1 MMLLG
6 KREMVDEQWNK
17 IDSPSLVTVRKSLS
31 STAVMD
37 PCSRGIVTIVDN
49 VITKTCNQQRRIHDD
64 RCLLGNAV
72 AMVDENAV
80 DLWSL
85 HLLAKSSERVANSG
99 GSSMNCST

>member
-1 MMLLG
+1 
-6 KREMVDEQWNK
+6 
-17 IDSPSLVTVRKSLS
+17 
-31 STAVMD
+31 MD

-80 DLWSL
+80 DL
-85 HLLAKSSERVANSG
+85 
-99 GSSMNCST
+99 